1 MFETDRLQQHLV
13 DHVKEFDEIWV
24 PSEFNRQT
32 FAASG
37 IDKSKIF
44 LLPEVRVG
52 GAVTLHRQ
60 EQDIPAARGEEGPLV
75 VGCDQGGEIGS
86 QGDSKTASNSR
97 LWALAVC
104 NETTSVP
111 LLASLGDS
119 VALMVQSIN
128 LTAYDPAAHK
138 PVTIR
143 MLPGT
148 EQAVGSTAAGG
159 NTSFVFLSIF
169 KWEGRK
175 GWDVLLKAFL
185 EEFKVK
191 MWTFNVDPLLDACPT
206 LSTAPPQPSSLAPPP
221 LPGWISG

>member
-1 MFETDRLQQHLV
+1 MV
-13 DHVKEFDEIWV
+13 
-24 PSEFNRQT
+24 
-32 FAASG
+32 
-37 IDKSKIF
+37 
-44 LLPEVRVG
+44 
-52 GAVTLHRQ
+52 
-60 EQDIPAARGEEGPLV
+60 
-75 VGCDQGGEIGS
+75 CDQEGEKAS
-86 QGDSKTASNSR
+86 PGDSETASNSR

-104 NETTSVP
+104 NKTTP
-111 LLASLGDS
+111 LLASLGDP
-119 VALMVQSIN
+119 VARMVQSIN

-191 MWTFNVDPLLDACPT
+191 M
-206 LSTAPPQPSSLAPPP
+206 
-221 LPGWISG
+221 